1 MKAETHPKYIES
13 EIRCACGNV
22 IKTRSTKPVILVGIC
37 NVCHPF
43 YTGMQKFVD
52 TAGRVD
58 KFQQRMAK
66 TQAAQAAHAA
76 INYRG
81 MDLRPHIERF
91 SKRYAEIEAALS
103 DPKVFENKQ
112 RAQDLAREYASLKE
126 LIGHGKDY
134 LKTLAELDANRALLQ
149 SEPSGSDLATMAQ
162 EELGQL
168 EARAKRLALEVQRGV
183 IPPDPAD
190 SRNTIIEIRAGAGG
204 SESALFAADLYRMF
218 TRYAESRGWK
228 VEALDS
234 SPSDLG
240 GFKEVIFS
248 VTGTDVYKRL
258 KYESGVH
265 RVQRVPATEAQG
277 RIHTSTATVAVLPE
291 AQEVDVDIRPEDLE
305 ITVCRASGPGGQGV
319 NTTDSA
325 VQIVH
330 KPTGV
335 IVRCADQRS
344 QQKNKAR
351 ALTVLR
357 SRLLEARIAEENA
370 KYAAQRKAQVGT
382 GERNERIRTYN
393 FPQNRVT
400 DHRIELTLYNLPA
413 VMDGDIDCLIDPLMS
428 HDLEEKLASLN
439 SN

>member
-1 MKAETHPKYIES
+1 
-13 EIRCACGNV
+13 
-22 IKTRSTKPVILVGIC
+22 
-37 NVCHPF
+37 
-43 YTGMQKFVD
+43 
-52 TAGRVD
+52 
-58 KFQQRMAK
+58 
-66 TQAAQAAHAA
+66 
-76 INYRG
+76 

-91 SKRYAEIEAALS
+91 TRRFAEIEAALA
-103 DPKVFENKQ
+103 DPGAFDNKQ
-112 RAQDLAREYASLKE
+112 RAQELAREYARLKE
-126 LIGHGKDY
+126 LTGHGAAY
-134 LKTLAELDANRALLQ
+134 LKVVSELEENRALLK
-149 SEPSGSDLATMAQ
+149 SEPADSDLAAMAQ
-162 EELGQL
+162 EEVRRL
-168 EARAKRLALEVQRGV
+168 EGEEKRLGFEVQQG
-183 IPPDPAD
+183 ILPPDPAD

-204 SESALFAADLYRMF
+204 SESALFGADLYRMY
-218 TRYAESRGWK
+218 TRYAESRGWR
-228 VEALDS
+228 VETMDS

-240 GFKEVIFS
+240 GFKEIIFS

-291 AQEVDVDIRPEDLE
+291 AQEVDVEIRPEELE

-325 VQIVH
+325 VQIIH
-330 KPTGV
+330 KPTGL

-357 SRLLEARIAEENA
+357 SRLLEQRVAEENA
-370 KYAAQRKAQVGT
+370 RYAAQRKAQVGT

-400 DHRIELTLYNLPA
+400 DHRIEVTLYNLPA
-413 VMDGDIDCLIDPLMS
+413 FMDGDIDSMIEPLMA
-428 HDLEEKLASLN
+428 HDLEERMASLQLA
-439 SN
+439 